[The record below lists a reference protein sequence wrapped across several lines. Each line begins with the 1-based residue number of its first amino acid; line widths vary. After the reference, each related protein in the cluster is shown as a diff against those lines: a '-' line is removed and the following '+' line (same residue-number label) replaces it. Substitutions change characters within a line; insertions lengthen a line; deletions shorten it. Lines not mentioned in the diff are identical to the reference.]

1 MSKGRILL
9 AAAITLSAPLMM
21 GTIDRTENFD
31 QRLLAAHN
39 RERERTGVPTLEW
52 DAALAADAKGWAD
65 ALAATNTFEHS
76 RADPSDPET
85 PGENL
90 WAGTRGAFSPE
101 EMIGYW
107 VAEKRDYRPGPIPA
121 VSRSGDF
128 ENVGHYTQVIWRN
141 TRKVGCALAK
151 SRRED
156 ILVCRYSEGG
166 NVIGE
171 RAI

>member
-1 MSKGRILL
+1 MSWGRSLL
-9 AAAITLSAPLMM
+9 AATIALSATLTL
-21 GTIDRTENFD
+21 GAADRSANLD

-39 RERERTGVPTLEW
+39 RERALARVPALEW
-52 DAALAADAKGWAD
+52 DAALAADARGWAE
-65 ALAATNTFEHS
+65 ALAETDSFEHS
-76 RADPSDPET
+76 RADPTDPET

-90 WAGTRGAFSPE
+90 WAGTRGAYSPE
-101 EMIGYW
+101 EMVGYW
-107 VAEKRDYRPGPIPA
+107 IAEKRDYKPGPIPA

-141 TRKVGCALAK
+141 TRKVGCAVAK

-156 ILVCRYSEGG
+156 ILVCRYSQGG

-171 RAI
+171 HAV

>member
-1 MSKGRILL
+1 MSLGRTLL
-9 AAAITLSAPLMM
+9 AASIALSAPLMT
-21 GTIDRTENFD
+21 GAIDRTSNLD

-39 RERERTGVPTLEW
+39 RERAAAGVPALVW
-52 DAALAADAKGWAD
+52 DDSLADDAQGWAD
-65 ALAATNTFEHS
+65 ALAETSSFEHS

-101 EMIGYW
+101 EMVGYW
-107 VAEKRDYRPGPIPA
+107 IAEKRDYKPGPIPA

-128 ENVGHYTQVIWRN
+128 ENVGHYTQVVWRD
-141 TRKVGCALAK
+141 TGRVGCAVAEGE
-151 SRRED
+151 RED
-156 ILVCRYSEGG
+156 ILVCRYAQGG

-171 RAI
+171 RAL

>member
-1 MSKGRILL
+1 MVQGRNLFAVML
-9 AAAITLSAPLMM
+9 ALSAPLMT
-21 GTIDRTENFD
+21 GAVDRTANLG

-39 RERERTGVPTLEW
+39 RERALAGVPALAW
-52 DAALAADAKGWAD
+52 DQALAADAQGWAD
-65 ALAATNTFEHS
+65 ALAETNSFEHS

-107 VAEKRDYRPGPIPA
+107 IAEKRDYKPGPIPA

-128 ENVGHYTQVIWRN
+128 ENVGHYTQLIWRN
-141 TRKVGCALAK
+141 TRRVGCAVA
-151 SRRED
+151 RGQRED
-156 ILVCRYSEGG
+156 ILVCRYTQGG

-171 RAI
+171 HAL